1 MFSGPIGLL
10 VLLGVLA
17 VAASLMNRARS
28 SSAKRGEHQRTGDH
42 SSSLDSSLEDHH
54 PHSVR
59 DQEGQLHANDKDGS
73 EGGWDS
79 DGSSNDSADPGG
91 SDSPSSDD

>member
-1 MFSGPIGLL
+1 
-10 VLLGVLA
+10 
-17 VAASLMNRARS
+17 MNRAKS

-42 SSSLDSSLEDHH
+42 SSPQDNSFSPSVTDSSTVDHH

-59 DQEGQLHANDKDGS
+59 DQEGQLHANDNDGS